1 MNQKGINSYE
11 IHMKKVSSNSKRVSK
26 SYIFFL
32 KKNRIENVSIH
43 MKNVLKHMKKVS
55 NHIKKVSNN
64 IKKVSNHM
72 K

>member
-26 SYIFFL
+26 SYNFFF

-43 MKNVLKHMKKVS
+43 MKKVS
-55 NHIKKVSNN
+55 NGIKKVSKTYQV
-64 IKKVSNHM
+64 I
-72 K
+72 